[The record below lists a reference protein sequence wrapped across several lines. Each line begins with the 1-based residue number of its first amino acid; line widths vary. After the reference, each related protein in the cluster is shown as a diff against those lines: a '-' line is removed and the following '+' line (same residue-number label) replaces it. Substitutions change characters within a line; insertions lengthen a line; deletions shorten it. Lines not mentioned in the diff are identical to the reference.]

1 MLNDTYYTIIEL
13 FDEEIKRVKASSRL
27 SPRNKKFLEQRLK
40 VLEEAKQ
47 DFINSPNKKSSMTI
61 PAAYSIRGKED
72 EE

>member
-47 DFINSPNKKSSMTI
+47 DFIDSANKKSGMTI